1 MSFLDDLFGVTEA
14 KNAASNAAA
23 QNRTVASDAY
33 TNAQTL
39 QSPFYSQGQTAN
51 TLLGDYLGLNGTG
64 AQSTAFQNYQQ
75 SPDVAFRTQQGI
87 NAIDNSY
94 AGRTG
99 GTVSG
104 GLLKALT
111 NYGTGVATQNFND
124 TLSRLAAQSAQGQTA
139 ANALTNAN
147 YQSAGLTS
155 NANTAEGNAIANA
168 SLTGGNILQNL
179 ISGGLGLAGNL
190 GWNPFGGSSGGSY
203 NQQQGQMTGNRFW

>member
-1 MSFLDDLFGVTEA
+1 MSFLDDLFGVTKA

-51 TLLGDYLGLNGTG
+51 NLLGDYLGLNGTG
-64 AQSTAFQNYQQ
+64 AQTTAFNNYQQ

-99 GTVSG
+99 GTPSG
-104 GLLKALT
+104 GLYKALI
-111 NYGTGVATQNFND
+111 NYGTGAATQDYGNY
-124 TLSRLAAQSAQGQTA
+124 LSRLAAQSAQGQTA
-139 ANALTNAN
+139 ANTLTGAN
-147 YQSAGLTS
+147 YNSANLTS

-190 GWNPFGGSSGGSY
+190 GWNPFGGSSGGSF